1 VTPTGVEEL
10 AVELADELDP
20 QFVSS
25 AAVHSVTIAT
35 DRARVVFMGGPR
47 VRTWFARVRRVFADV
62 NRIPAAPGSAQ
73 WWRDR
78 YLQRLRARGRGLS
91 IEQVCQEALR
101 IVDEGGLRDLT
112 MRRLADELGT
122 GPASLYRYVSSR
134 EELLV
139 EVADLVLGELDAP
152 DPALHWREAVA
163 RLAHDLRRV
172 LVGHRGLV
180 VISSNAPLL
189 GPNAMR
195 VRELF
200 WSVMDREQCE
210 PEFAVQ
216 TYAAVMHFVVCS
228 AIFSAAAA
236 QRGSTAWSGE
246 ASSGLNELLDLL
258 PARRY
263 PTVLKFSEYAEM
275 PDPERDFSLGLR
287 ALIDGLWQ
295 SQHSSGSVPNQ
306 M

>member
-1 VTPTGVEEL
+1 
-10 AVELADELDP
+10 
-20 QFVSS
+20 
-25 AAVHSVTIAT
+25 
-35 DRARVVFMGGPR
+35 
-47 VRTWFARVRRVFADV
+47 
-62 NRIPAAPGSAQ
+62 
-73 WWRDR
+73 
-78 YLQRLRARGRGLS
+78 LS
-91 IEQVCQEALR
+91 IGQVCQEALR
-101 IVDEGGLRDLT
+101 IVDEGGLRGLT

-163 RLAHDLRRV
+163 QLAHDLRRV

-200 WSVMDREQCE
+200 WSVMDREGCE

-236 QRGSTAWSGE
+236 ERGSTAWSGE
-246 ASSGLNELLDLL
+246 VSSGLNELLDLL

-263 PTVLKFSEYAEM
+263 PTVLKFSEYADK
-275 PDPERDFSLGLR
+275 PDPERDFSFGLR

-295 SQHSSGSVPNQ
+295 SQRSSG
-306 M
+306 